1 MRVSMADKH
10 PPIRK
15 QSLDE
20 RFADDPVMRERMHQI
35 ADMRDELIAS
45 GCPLDEVE
53 NRVVEQIRLLG
64 RELLGGVAQIKAQQ
78 ASVKVR
84 QEHPAA
90 IRDIK
95 KK

>member
-1 MRVSMADKH
+1 MADKH
-10 PPIRK
+10 FPIRE
-15 QSLDE
+15 QTLDE
-20 RFADDPVMRERMHQI
+20 RFAKDPVMRERMHQI

-45 GCPLDEVE
+45 GCSLDEVE

-64 RELLGGVAQIKAQQ
+64 QELLGGVAQLKAEQ
-78 ASVKVR
+78 ATEKARR
-84 QEHPAA
+84 QHPTA

>member
-1 MRVSMADKH
+1 MKDEQPSNH
-10 PPIRK
+10 K

-20 RFADDPVMRERMHQI
+20 RFANDPIMRERMHQI

-45 GCPLDEVE
+45 GCSLDEVE
-53 NRVVEQIRLLG
+53 ERVVEQIRLMG
-64 RELLGGVAQIKAQQ
+64 QELLGTVAQTKADQLSGQ
-78 ASVKVR
+78 ARS
-84 QEHPAA
+84 EHPGA